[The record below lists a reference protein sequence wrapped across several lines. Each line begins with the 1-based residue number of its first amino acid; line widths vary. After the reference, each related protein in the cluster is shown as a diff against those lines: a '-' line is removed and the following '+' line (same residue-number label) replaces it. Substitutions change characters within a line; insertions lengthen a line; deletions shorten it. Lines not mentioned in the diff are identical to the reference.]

1 MEWQVSAS
9 SWPHPLPKSLKTWA
23 LVQEL
28 MLGVGRAW
36 ELGARSSPAC
46 IAELVCNLGPVLSL
60 TGPQFFSSV

>member
-9 SWPHPLPKSLKTWA
+9 FWPHPLPNILNART

-28 MLGVGRAW
+28 MMGGGGAW

-46 IAELVCNLGPVLSL
+46 IAELVYNHGPVLPL
-60 TGPQFFSSV
+60 TGPQFLSSV